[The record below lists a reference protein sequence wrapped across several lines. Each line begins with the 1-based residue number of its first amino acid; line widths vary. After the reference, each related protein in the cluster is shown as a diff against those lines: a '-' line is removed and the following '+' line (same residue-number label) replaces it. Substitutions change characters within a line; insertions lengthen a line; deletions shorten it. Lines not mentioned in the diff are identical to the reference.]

1 MSHETRRLISSGAGI
16 EGTQLI
22 EFMWP
27 RFRVGLMT
35 KIWENEEGG

>member
-22 EFMWP
+22 EFYGPGSGW
-27 RFRVGLMT
+27 GS
-35 KIWENEEGG
+35 W